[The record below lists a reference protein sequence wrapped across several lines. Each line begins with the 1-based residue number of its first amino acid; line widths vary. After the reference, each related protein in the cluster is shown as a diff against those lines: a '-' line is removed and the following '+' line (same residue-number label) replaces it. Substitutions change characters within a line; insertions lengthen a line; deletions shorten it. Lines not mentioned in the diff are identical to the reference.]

1 MLNVDLLCGAGACAM
16 QKAVNN
22 AAMYENLFETS
33 VPPLPLPMVWKVIYS
48 EAIRGNH
55 ILFDTEDLSAIESFY
70 HSKDFRLKE
79 ENNGP
84 MAKFAVKFFSS
95 SDFQEMRRLI
105 KALPIDQKVVALILY
120 RRSISV
126 WQDWLKRNLH

>member
-1 MLNVDLLCGAGACAM
+1 MSAQA
-16 QKAVNN
+16 N
-22 AAMYENLFETS
+22 ASVYENFFEAN
-33 VPPLPLPMVWKVIYS
+33 VPPLPLPMVWRVVYH

-55 ILFDTEDLSAIESFY
+55 ILFDADDMAAIEEFY
-70 HSKDFRLKE
+70 HSPDFKLNP
-79 ENNGP
+79 ENNVP
-84 MAKFAVKFFSS
+84 MTRFAVKFFSS
-95 SDFQEMRRLI
+95 TDFKEMKAMV

>member
-1 MLNVDLLCGAGACAM
+1 M
-16 QKAVNN
+16 QRVLNN
-22 AAMYENLFETS
+22 AAMYENLFEST
-33 VPPLPLPMVWKVIYS
+33 VPPLPLPLVWKVIYS

-55 ILFDTEDLSAIESFY
+55 ILFDANDLKDIESFY
-70 HSKDFRLKE
+70 HSKEFKLKE

-105 KALPIDQKVVALILY
+105 KELPIEQKVVALILY

>member
-1 MLNVDLLCGAGACAM
+1 M
-16 QKAVNN
+16 QREINN
-22 AAMYENLFETS
+22 AAMYENLFETT

-55 ILFDTEDLSAIESFY
+55 ILFDQEDLSEIETFY
-70 HSKDFRLKE
+70 HSADFKIKA